1 MTLPT
6 GPSAEPTPKTDIWFE
21 YTTSAGRFT
30 AIPVSPMGWV
40 VLCGGILVPL
50 AVMTLAAPLFIPLPI
65 FVKLPFLFAVIVG
78 SVLGVMKIAIAK
90 GRRRR

>member
-1 MTLPT
+1 MTLPN
-6 GPSAEPTPKTDIWFE
+6 EPNAGSSPKKDIWFE
-21 YTTSAGRFT
+21 YSTSAGRFT

-40 VLCGGILVPL
+40 VLCGVILVPL
-50 AVMTLAAPLFIPLPI
+50 AVTGLAAPAFVRLPI
-65 FVKLPFLFAVIVG
+65 FVQLPFLFAVIVA